1 MTARI
6 KQTLS
11 GAALTAL
18 AVLVLPLGANA
29 QIETQETPTAP
40 DRDELIDFANAYID
54 VQEIQNEMEQALAT
68 VQDPEEANRLQQAA
82 NEEMAEAVEEHELSV
97 ERYSEIVIALNT
109 DEELRDRFTE
119 VYHELLEERDGG
131 RLLM

>member
-18 AVLVLPLGANA
+18 AVLVLPLGAEA
-29 QIETQETPTAP
+29 QIETQEAPTPP
-40 DRDELIDFANAYID
+40 DREELTDFAKAYID

-68 VQDPEEANRLQQAA
+68 VQDPEEANRIQQAA
-82 NEEMAEAVEEHELSV
+82 NEQMAVAVEDHDLSV

-109 DEELRDRFTE
+109 DEELRERFTE
-119 VYHELLEERDGG
+119 VYYELLEERDGS
-131 RLLM
+131 LM